1 MKAKQILKK
10 SAIIIAIS
18 LIAVMLN
25 TGKSSAA
32 LQANQNTQYTKTDTL
47 ESWQKNIRNM
57 EATGGAMGLSETINS
72 DLTSS
77 SGSNNIDVHAM
88 KTTEYGAIAILSA
101 SSYGNPSNDQAI
113 TTTTGN
119 NTGVILKT
127 SAWEYTSGGIG
138 TQSKYF
144 DAYGSQ
150 KVGDALNVCNYWHKA
165 SNCSWIVD
173 AGFYFVRGKG
183 GIFSFNHDNY
193 NNYNYRHNG
202 TYLNYARGVA
212 VCGTGL

>member
-32 LQANQNTQYTKTDTL
+32 LQANQNTQYTKKDSL
-47 ESWQKNIRNM
+47 PNWQKNIRNM
-57 EATGGAMGLSETINS
+57 EATGGAMGLSEIINS

-119 NTGVILKT
+119 NTGVMLKNE
-127 SAWEYTSGGIG
+127 WEYTSGGLG

-144 DAYGSQ
+144 DAYGST
-150 KVGDALNVCNYWHKA
+150 KSGDAFACAGWHKA
-165 SNCSWIVD
+165 SSSYWVSSRNPC
-173 AGFYFVRGKG
+173 FLRGSG
-183 GIFSFNHDNY
+183 GVFSYDFGSDY
-193 NNYNYRHNG
+193 DS
-202 TYLNYARGVA
+202 YACRGVA
-212 VCGTGL
+212 VCGAGL

>member
-25 TGKSSAA
+25 TGKSSAV

-119 NTGVILKT
+119 NTGVMLKT
-127 SAWEYTSGGIG
+127 NAWEYTSGGIG

-144 DAYGSQ
+144 DAYGSA
-150 KVGDALNVCNYWHKA
+150 KTGDAFACAGWHKA
-165 SNCSWIVD
+165 SSSNWVVSY
-173 AGFYFVRGKG
+173 GPYFIRGSG
-183 GIFSFNHDNY
+183 GIFSYYSNNHDY
-193 NNYNYRHNG
+193 YYDIG
-202 TYLNYARGVA
+202 DFSFACRGVA
-212 VCGTGL
+212 VCGAGL

>member
-1 MKAKQILKK
+1 MKVKQIFKK

-119 NTGVILKT
+119 NTGVMLKT
-127 SAWEYTSGGIG
+127 NAWEYTSGGIG

-144 DAYGSQ
+144 DAYGSA
-150 KVGDALNVCNYWHKA
+150 KTGDAFACAGWHKA
-165 SNCSWIVD
+165 SCSIWVSSR
-173 AGFYFVRGKG
+173 FPYFLRGSG
-183 GIFSFNHDNY
+183 GIFSYCSYGNNSWNY
-193 NNYNYRHNG
+193 YFD
-202 TYLNYARGVA
+202 ACRGVA
-212 VCGTGL
+212 VCGAGL

>member
-1 MKAKQILKK
+1 MEVKQIFKK

-18 LIAVMLN
+18 LIAIMLN

-32 LQANQNTQYTKTDTL
+32 LQANQNTQYTKTNIL
-47 ESWQKNIRNM
+47 PNWQINIRKM

-72 DLTSS
+72 DLTASTS
-77 SGSNNIDVHAM
+77 SNNIDVHAM

-119 NTGVILKT
+119 NTGVMLNT
-127 SAWEYTSGGIG
+127 NAWEYTSGGIG

-144 DAYGSQ
+144 DAYGSA
-150 KVGDALNVCNYWHKA
+150 KAGDGFACKGWHKA
-165 SNCSWIVD
+165 SSSGWVNGD
-173 AGFYFVRGKG
+173 NPYFSRGSG
-183 GIFSFNHDNY
+183 GIFSYY
-193 NNYNYRHNG
+193 NSNVYSPYSTRAHG
-202 TYLNYARGVA
+202 SYACRGVA

>member
-1 MKAKQILKK
+1 MKVKQILKK

-32 LQANQNTQYTKTDTL
+32 LQANQNTQYTKVDL
-47 ESWQKNIRNM
+47 LPNWQKNIRNM
-57 EATGGAMGLSETINS
+57 EATGGAMGLSETINP

-119 NTGVILKT
+119 NTGVILNT
-127 SAWEYTSGGIG
+127 SAWEFTSGGIG

-144 DAYGSQ
+144 DAYGSA
-150 KVGDALNVCNYWHKA
+150 KSGDALNDCKGWHGA
-165 SNCSWIVD
+165 SASTWVSSGD
-173 AGFYFVRGKG
+173 GPFFLRGVG
-183 GIFSFNHDNY
+183 GIFSYTNTNYWNHRRTDFSF
-193 NNYNYRHNG
+193 
-202 TYLNYARGVA
+202 TCRGVA
-212 VCGTGL
+212 VCGAGL

>member
-1 MKAKQILKK
+1 MKVKQILKK

-32 LQANQNTQYTKTDTL
+32 LQANQNTQYTKADTL
-47 ESWQKNIRNM
+47 PNWQSNIRKM
-57 EATGGAMGLSETINS
+57 EAEGGAMGLSETINS
-72 DLTSS
+72 DLTPTS
-77 SGSNNIDVHAM
+77 SNNIDVHAI

-119 NTGVILKT
+119 NTGVMLKT
-127 SAWEYTSGGIG
+127 DAFEWTSGGIG

-144 DAYGSQ
+144 DAYGGA
-150 KVGDALNVCNYWHKA
+150 KVGDAFACAGWHGA
-165 SNCSWIVD
+165 SLSTWVSRGTYPD
-173 AGFYFVRGKG
+173 FLRGKG
-183 GIFSFNHDNY
+183 GIFSYYSDPYSDSVY
-193 NNYNYRHNG
+193 NAKYRN
-202 TYLNYARGVA
+202 ACRGVA
-212 VCGTGL
+212 VCGAGL

>member
-32 LQANQNTQYTKTDTL
+32 LQANQNTQYTKEDL
-47 ESWQKNIRNM
+47 LPNWQKNIRNM

-72 DLTSS
+72 DLTASTS
-77 SGSNNIDVHAM
+77 SNNIDVHAM

-119 NTGVILKT
+119 NTGVMLKT
-127 SAWEYTSGGIG
+127 NAWEYTSGGIG

-144 DAYGSQ
+144 DAYGSA
-150 KVGDALNVCNYWHKA
+150 KAGDGFACKGWHKA
-165 SNCSWIVD
+165 SRSSWVTSNIP
-173 AGFYFVRGKG
+173 YFMRGSG
-183 GIFSFNHDNY
+183 GIFSYYGDYDGGSRF
-193 NNYNYRHNG
+193 
-202 TYLNYARGVA
+202 ACRGVA
-212 VCGTGL
+212 VCGAGL